1 MSTVTPAAAAKRKAE
16 LLEKVKSFLF
26 HRQAAYKEVFK
37 PESQMALRVLDDL
50 SKFCREKES
59 CFHMDPR
66 AHAVAEGRREVIL
79 RIRKHLDLT
88 SEELLDYYRKE

>member
-1 MSTVTPAAAAKRKAE
+1 MSTGAPANKKLSAAEKVE
-16 LLEKVKSFLF
+16 LVKSFLF

-37 PESQMALRVLDDL
+37 VDSLLVQKVLEDL

-59 CFHMDPR
+59 CFHVDPR

-79 RIRKHLDLT
+79 RIRKHLDLS
-88 SEELLDYYRKE
+88 SEELLDYYQKE

>member
-1 MSTVTPAAAAKRKAE
+1 MSVTTPAAAARKKAE
-16 LLEKVKSFLF
+16 LLEQLKSFLF

-37 PESQMALRVLDDL
+37 PESQMALRVLEDL
-50 SKFCREKES
+50 SRFCREKES
-59 CFHMDPR
+59 CFHMDAR

-79 RIRKHLDLT
+79 RIRKHLDLS